1 MSFCGSICDALLEYN
16 TSKIVL
22 IKSKKVGLINRL
34 IQLAIICY
42 VIGFV
47 IIYKKGYQETEKPYS
62 SVTTKVK
69 GVSFTNLTLKSGK
82 QFPLYGGPHVWD
94 DADYVIPPEENGAF
108 FIATDM
114 IITPDQTQSICPES
128 PDVKGEICRND
139 SECPAN
145 QPTRYGHG
153 IRTGKCVPY
162 NKTMN
167 TCQVYAW
174 CPIESDVTPMPI
186 FTPSLPKGKPLLD
199 ARNFTVLIK
208 NSVQFPNFKISKRNI
223 DSNADSKTLKNCM
236 YDKKNSPLCP
246 IFKLQTIVEDAG
258 ENFTQLAFEG
268 GVMGIIINWQC
279 DFDSLSYSC
288 EPVYSFRRLD
298 DAHAPIAGGYNFR
311 HANYYVKNDT
321 LHRTLFKSY
330 GIRFVVTVIGQG
342 GKFSVI
348 PLFLNLGSGLALLG
362 IATVLCDI
370 VVLYVLRRKN
380 FYREKKYQYVTEN
393 TEQETFFNKYGST
406 P

>member
-1 MSFCGSICDALLEYN
+1 PGLVFTFDMDDTSDETVLFGNFSLEETDTILEDTKPSETVSNQEENSTIGKEMEERKEESEKQEKESRVNVFKTDCDITGCTNKIPSCRELKKWEAEEDDDKAYEPQCLEKDDKDDLL
-16 TSKIVL
+16 K
-22 IKSKKVGLINRL
+22 
-34 IQLAIICY
+34 
-42 VIGFV
+42 
-47 IIYKKGYQETEKPYS
+47 S
-62 SVTTKVK
+62 SV
-69 GVSFTNLTLKSGK
+69 N
-82 QFPLYGGPHVWD
+82 
-94 DADYVIPPEENGAF
+94 IF
-108 FIATDM
+108 F
-114 IITPDQTQSICPES
+114 
-128 PDVKGEICRND
+128 
-139 SECPAN
+139 
-145 QPTRYGHG
+145 
-153 IRTGKCVPY
+153 
-162 NKTMN
+162 
-167 TCQVYAW
+167 
-174 CPIESDVTPMPI
+174 SD
-186 FTPSLPKGKPLLD
+186 FKHRKGKPLLD